1 MHRKMCSRAD
11 SKTKIEEALQ
21 EVAGRCI
28 RIDFV
33 VSKNAPTPE
42 SAAPKLSRAQQM
54 RELQENEFV
63 KDAVSTFDGIVADY
77 IEPR

>member
-21 EVAGRCI
+21 EVAGRRI

-33 VSKNAPTPE
+33 ESKNAPTPE
-42 SAAPKLSRAQQM
+42 TAAPKLTHAQQM